1 MSQKP
6 QASSITPAS
15 LVALAGLGAL
25 AALWSL
31 FLWGELRLARAGGSA
46 FCGLGDSA
54 DCAAVWDSV
63 FASSVHRLTGIP
75 VAAWGLVWGLVAFA
89 LPVVALL
96 RLAQER
102 PLGPL
107 ASALRF
113 AAAGGAVAVFVFVA
127 VSFSERALCFGCFVT
142 YVIAGGYAGIALTG
156 WRNVGLPDAGR
167 GFALAAGCT
176 LVAYFLLLYPG
187 TRTPRSGAEAS
198 REALAQLPIAT
209 SAPDEPRSS
218 QAPSSTTPPPANA
231 ATAAAASPAPSAA
244 ADADGLGAFVASLP
258 PAQKQ
263 TLSDALHAYRQAT
276 PRPLGIP
283 RMLVGPAS
291 APVRITEFTDVLCS
305 HCAELH
311 ETLHQLSQRVPRGSF
326 SVEPRHFPLDG
337 ECNPMVARRDAPV
350 RCLAARAQIC
360 LESKPGVFDFAGT
373 LFGRQRSLKPDMVLA
388 IAQTHTPRAE
398 LEACIA
404 SPDTEMKLRADIDQ
418 AAAQGVDGTPLVLVN
433 GRRGA
438 SFGPFL
444 YAMVLT
450 KGSADH
456 PAFATLP
463 PPNAKA
469 HVH

>member
-6 QASSITPAS
+6 EAGTITPAS

-31 FLWGELRLARAGGSA
+31 FLWGELRLARAGGSP

-54 DCAAVWDSV
+54 DCAAVWDSA
-63 FASSVHRLTGIP
+63 FASSVHRLTGMP
-75 VAAWGLVWGLVAFA
+75 VAGWGLVWGLVAFA
-89 LPVVALL
+89 LPVAALL
-96 RLAQER
+96 RAAQGR

-107 ASALRF
+107 ASAMRVT
-113 AAAGGAVAVFVFVA
+113 AAGGAVAVFVFVA
-127 VSFSERALCFGCFVT
+127 VSLSERALCFGCFAT

-156 WRNVGLPDAGR
+156 WRNVGLPEAGR
-167 GFALAAGCT
+167 GFALSAGCT
-176 LVAYFLLLYPG
+176 LAAYFLLLYPG
-187 TRTPRSGAEAS
+187 TRTPRSNAEAS
-198 REALAQLPIAT
+198 RAALAQIPIAT
-209 SAPDEPRSS
+209 SASANPATP
-218 QAPSSTTPPPANA
+218 APATPASAGPASPVSA
-231 ATAAAASPAPSAA
+231 DPASPAAPE
-244 ADADGLGAFVASLP
+244 ADGLAAFVASLP
-258 PAQKQ
+258 QAQKQ
-263 TLSDALHAYRQAT
+263 TLSDALFAYRQAS

-283 RMLVGPAS
+283 RLLVGPAS

-311 ETLHQLSQRVPRGSF
+311 ETLHELTRRVPPGSF

-337 ECNPMVARRDAPV
+337 ECNPMVTRRDAPV

-360 LESKPGVFDFAGT
+360 LERKPGAFDFAGT
-373 LFGRQRSLKPDMVLA
+373 LFERQRSLKPDMVLA
-388 IAQTHTPRAE
+388 IAQTHAPRSE
-398 LEACIA
+398 LQACIA
-404 SPDTEMKLRADIDQ
+404 SPETATKLRSDIDQ
-418 AAAQGVDGTPLVLVN
+418 AAAHGVDGTPLVLVN

-450 KGSADH
+450 KGSPEH
-456 PAFATLP
+456 PAFAALP
-463 PPNAKA
+463 PPNPQA